1 MTVDVLSLRN
11 ELKSKLL
18 AYHSERSLSHL
29 GSCLSSLDILTSLF
43 WGPLQKEDHF
53 ILSKGHAASLL
64 YLILNKKGLLS
75 DQDLQESCRDG
86 SPLGA
91 HPPFQTQQKH
101 PWWGFGSGSLGYGI
115 GLGCGVALAKKM
127 KHNKSHVYVLV
138 SEGDLNEGSSWES
151 LHFAACHQLKNLT
164 VLFDHN
170 QVQALGNSSEIFPLH
185 HLPTTL
191 ERLGWD
197 VHRQDGHDLSK
208 IDFNTAPSE
217 KPRFLIFSTQKN
229 QGIENQFSPLEAHY
243 KWPNK
248 EGLP

>member
-1 MTVDVLSLRN
+1 MTVDMISLRN

-18 AYHSERSLSHL
+18 AYHSERGLSHL

-43 WGPLQKEDHF
+43 WGPLKEEDHF

-86 SPLGA
+86 SLYGA
-91 HPPFQTQQKH
+91 HPPFQPPQKH

-115 GLGCGVALAKKM
+115 GLGCGVALAKRM
-127 KHNKSHVYVLV
+127 KNDLSHVYVLV

-151 LHFAACHQLKNLT
+151 LHFAAHHQLKNLT

-191 ERLGWD
+191 EHLGWD
-197 VHRQDGHDLSK
+197 VHHQEGHDLTK
-208 IDFNTAPSE
+208 IDFNTVSTE
-217 KPRFLIFSTQKN
+217 KPRFFIFSTQKN
-229 QGIENQFSPLEAHY
+229 QGLENLFSPLEAHY

-248 EGLP
+248 VGLP